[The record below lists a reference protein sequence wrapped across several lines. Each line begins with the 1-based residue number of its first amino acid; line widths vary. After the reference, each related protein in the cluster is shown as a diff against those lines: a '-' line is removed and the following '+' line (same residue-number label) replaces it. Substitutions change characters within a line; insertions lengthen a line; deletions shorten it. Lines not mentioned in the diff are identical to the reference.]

1 MKKTV
6 SPEVKENYKKLM
18 RRVSRMQNGDI
29 SKILRKMGIAY
40 RLNYGVSIPH
50 LRQLIPDIKPNNE
63 LAFLLW
69 NRNIRETKILSSM
82 LFEIDSLTKEQA
94 LEIGSKVNNQ
104 ELIEQFSRNLFAR
117 MPFVLELIESWIKG
131 SLAEITL
138 AFYTAGWNARQETGF
153 SEPIKDWAFKHIKES
168 AAIDNNQLHQSI
180 SFVMQCISHL
190 SEENRQAMKIL
201 AENMMHTEKNS
212 VRRLGEEYL
221 WINTQ

>member
-1 MKKTV
+1 
-6 SPEVKENYKKLM
+6 M

-29 SKILRKMGIAY
+29 SKLLRKMGIAY

-69 NRNIRETKILSSM
+69 TRNIRETKILASM
-82 LFEIDSLTKEQA
+82 LFEIDKLTLEEA
-94 LEIGSKVNNQ
+94 LLIGSKVNNQ

-117 MPFVLELIESWIKG
+117 LPFITDLLKKWING
-131 SLAEITL
+131 SVAEITL
-138 AFYTAGWNARQETGF
+138 AFYTAGWNARQETGY
-153 SEPIKDWAFKHIKES
+153 SDAINDWAFKHIKES
-168 AAIDNNQLHQSI
+168 ASIDNNQLHQSI

-190 SEENRQAMKIL
+190 SDENQQNMKIL
-201 AENMMHTEKNS
+201 AEDMMRTEKTS
-212 VRRLGEEYL
+212 VRRLGEEFL